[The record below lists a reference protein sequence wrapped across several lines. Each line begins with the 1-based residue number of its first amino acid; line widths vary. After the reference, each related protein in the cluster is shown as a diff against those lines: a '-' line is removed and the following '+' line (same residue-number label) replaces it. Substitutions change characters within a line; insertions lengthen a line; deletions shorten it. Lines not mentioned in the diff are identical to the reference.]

1 MIKDVIVNLGLGER
15 DPAAEVAVSLGEMFD
30 AHVLG
35 LAFAYEPVIPG
46 AMMGSVPAEF
56 IEGQRAEAADK
67 ANAAIARFDELA
79 RRASIARDRRLLTAT
94 LSGASDQL
102 GRLAR
107 RFDIVVVGQPARDNA
122 AAEEIVDEGALF
134 ESARPVIMVPFI
146 HKGGLKLD
154 RVMVCWDGSRAATRA
169 IADSLPLMKK
179 AKQIEIVMVANGRAK
194 ADEVPGADLGEH
206 LARHGLKVD
215 VKRITSPDIDIASTI
230 LSYAADSSTD
240 FIVMGGYGH
249 SRLREF
255 ILGGVTRGILESM
268 TVPVLM
274 SH

>member
-15 DPAAEVAVSLGEMFD
+15 DPAAEVAVSLGEIFD

-46 AMMGSVPAEF
+46 ATMGSVPAEF
-56 IEGQRAEAADK
+56 IEGQRAEAAGK

-79 RRASIARDRRLLTAT
+79 RRASISRDHRLLTAT

-107 RFDIVVVGQPARDNA
+107 RFDIVVVGQPARDNSV
-122 AAEEIVDEGALF
+122 AEEIVDEGALF
-134 ESARPVIMVPFI
+134 ESARPVVMVPFI
-146 HKGGLKLD
+146 HKGGLKLE

-169 IADSLPLMKK
+169 VADSLPLMKK

-215 VKRITSPDIDIASTI
+215 VKRITSPDIDVASTI

-240 FIVMGGYGH
+240 LIVMGGYGH

-255 ILGGVTRGILESM
+255 VLGGVTRGILESM

>member
-1 MIKDVIVNLGLGER
+1 MIRDVIVNLGLGAR
-15 DPAAEVAVSLGEMFD
+15 DPAAEVAVSLGEIFD

-35 LAFAYEPVIPG
+35 LAFAYEPILPG
-46 AMMGSVPAEF
+46 AFMGSVPAEL
-56 IEGQRAEAADK
+56 IESQRAETLEK

-79 RRASIARDRRLLTAT
+79 RRASISRDSCVLTAT
-94 LSGASDQL
+94 LSEASGQL
-102 GRLAR
+102 GRRAR
-107 RFDIVVVGQPARDNA
+107 RFDIVVVGQPGRENT

-134 ESARPVIMVPFI
+134 ESARPVIVVPFI
-146 HKGGLKLD
+146 HKGALQLE

-169 IADSLPLMKK
+169 IADAMPLMKK
-179 AKQIEIVMVANGRAK
+179 AKRIEIVIVGSDRSK
-194 ADEVPGADLGEH
+194 SDELPGADLGEH

-215 VKRITSPDIDIASTI
+215 VKRITSPDIDVASTI
-230 LSYAADSSTD
+230 LSYAADASTD
-240 FIVMGGYGH
+240 LIVMGGYGH

-255 ILGGVTRGILESM
+255 VLGGVTRGILQSM